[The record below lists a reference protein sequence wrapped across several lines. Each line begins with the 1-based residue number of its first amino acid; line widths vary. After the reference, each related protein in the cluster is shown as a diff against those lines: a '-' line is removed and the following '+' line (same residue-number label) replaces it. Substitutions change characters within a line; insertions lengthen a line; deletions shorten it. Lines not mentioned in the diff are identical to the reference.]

1 MPMWFWD
8 GVPGMFGLFF
18 LLFVVTFTVA
28 LIVGIVLLVRA
39 LANSGAGRGTGGSRD
54 ALRILEERYARGE
67 IERDEFIQRRDDLR
81 G

>member
-1 MPMWFWD
+1 MRMID
-8 GVPGMFGLFF
+8 GVPGVFGLLMLVF
-18 LLFVVTFTVA
+18 LVVFTVA

-39 LANSGAGRGTGGSRD
+39 IAGGGAAGGTSQ

-67 IERDEFIQRRDDLR
+67 IDRDEFIQRREDLR

>member
-1 MPMWFWD
+1 MMWWD
-8 GVPGMFGLFF
+8 GPAGGVFGGVFAVF
-18 LLFVVTFTVA
+18 LVAFTVA

-39 LANSGAGRGTGGSRD
+39 LSGGGPSGGGTSH

-67 IERDEFIQRRDDLR
+67 IDRDEFIQRRDDLR

>member
-1 MPMWFWD
+1 MRMID
-8 GVPGMFGLFF
+8 GAPGVFGLLMLVF
-18 LLFVVTFTVA
+18 LVAFTVA

-39 LANSGAGRGTGGSRD
+39 IAGGGPGGGTSQ

-67 IERDEFIQRRDDLR
+67 IDRDEFIQRRDDLR